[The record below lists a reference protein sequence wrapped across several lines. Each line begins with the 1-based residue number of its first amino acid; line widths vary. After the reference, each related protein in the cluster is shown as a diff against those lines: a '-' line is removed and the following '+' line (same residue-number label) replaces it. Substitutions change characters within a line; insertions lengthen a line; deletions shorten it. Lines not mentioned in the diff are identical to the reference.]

1 MDKLNI
7 TFEYDDESDILT
19 ISLGT
24 GEPSY
29 SEEIDDILLLDRGY
43 FSGQIT
49 GFQLMDVKLHGI
61 KEVQIE
67 AFINRAIKKEKKQI
81 ESYLQKRTKL
91 PSLIHDRMSS
101 NSRIR
106 KILEKA

>member
-7 TFEYDDESDILT
+7 TFEYDEESDILT

-29 SEEIDDILLLDRGY
+29 SEEIDDILLVDRGY

-49 GFQLMDVKLHGI
+49 GFQLMDLKLHSI
-61 KEVQIE
+61 KEVQVE
-67 AFINRAIKKEKKQI
+67 AFIHKAIKKEKKQI
-81 ESYLQKRTKL
+81 ESYLQERTKL
-91 PSLIHDRMSS
+91 PSLIHDRMTSD
-101 NSRIR
+101 SRIR
-106 KILEKA
+106 RILEEA